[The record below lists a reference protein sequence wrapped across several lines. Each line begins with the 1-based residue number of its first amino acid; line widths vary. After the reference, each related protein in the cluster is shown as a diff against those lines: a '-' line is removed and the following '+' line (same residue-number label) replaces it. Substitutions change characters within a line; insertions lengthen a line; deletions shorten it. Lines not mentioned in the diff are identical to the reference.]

1 MEPDQIQM
9 GTAHQPHFLAYTYC
23 ALAFFSV
30 GILVFLILAAPFSWP
45 QLGLDGGGGPG
56 QGTRRHVPVYIFS
69 LSCLH
74 WVFILHFIQPP
85 HRGGGGGMGQ
95 EKN

>member
-74 WVFILHFIQPP
+74 WVFFYILSSLPI
-85 HRGGGGGMGQ
+85 GGGGGGDGGG
-95 EKN
+95 KI